1 MRLMEEI
8 VTENLM
14 YNATNRPSE
23 MEKYK
28 LVDFI
33 STNLGEKA
41 ENKDFIRRAIDYA
54 TKDRLSFGG
63 FAIVVKSH
71 DEIVGAAI
79 VNHTGMEGYM
89 AENVLVYIAVCSKFR
104 RKGVAKG
111 MIENVLRYAKGDV
124 ALHLKG
130 DSSLSAVCE
139 KFGFKKSIVEMR
151 LERK

>member
-1 MRLMEEI
+1 MELLDELI
-8 VTENLM
+8 TENLL

-33 STNLGEKA
+33 ALNLGEKA
-41 ENKDFIRRAIDYA
+41 ENRDFIRRAIDYA

-63 FAIVVKSH
+63 FAVVVKVEN
-71 DEIVGAAI
+71 EIVGAAI
-79 VNHTGMEGYM
+79 VNQTGMEGYM
-89 AENVLVYIAVCSKFR
+89 AENVLVYIAVASDYR
-104 RKGVAKG
+104 RKGIAKT
-111 MIENVLRYAKGDV
+111 MIEHVLRYAKGDV